1 MYIRDNNGNLRCGL
15 PDALVTSNA
24 KKIRKWGIRDL
35 KYFIK
40 RSDSDMPD
48 SIWHQEIRAAM
59 DSWEAV
65 TNVKF
70 IRCENPNEANII
82 IDIGQ
87 GEQDSFDGK
96 GGTLAWAYLP
106 PNSSYNGQLLMKFD
120 IAEFWITSPE
130 KAGVLLQN
138 VAAHE
143 LGHILGLTHSEIN
156 TALMAPYYNKDVAVP
171 QENDD
176 GIRIRELYGHPVV
189 AKQTNGLG
197 LDLDGRYSLDWHL
210 GRLAWDNFQHH
221 VKEYK
226 GKPIKILEI
235 GCLEGQSTEWFIKNV
250 LTHKNSKIVCVDP
263 FINPLCKHGEKERLF
278 NDKTIEEM
286 FHENI
291 IKKFPLKV
299 EYHKQKS
306 QDFLRSHCG
315 KNCFD
320 IIYIDGDHESKSV
333 LEDMVLAWPKLKS
346 GGIMLLDDYG
356 MGGET
361 PFHRK
366 PIAAINSFMSCYD
379 GDYKVEYIGYFVC
392 LRKV

>member
-48 SIWHQEIRAAM
+48 SIWHQEIRVAM
-59 DSWEAV
+59 DSWEAI

-120 IAEFWITSPE
+120 IAEFLITSPE

-176 GIRIRELYGHPVV
+176 GIRIRELYGHPVS
-189 AKQTNGLG
+189 AAHANPLG
-197 LDLDGRYSLDWHL
+197 IELDGRYSLDWHL
-210 GRLAWDNFQHH
+210 GRLAWDNFEWQ
-221 VKEYK
+221 VSEYK
-226 GKPIKILEI
+226 GKPITILEI
-235 GCLEGQSTEWFIKNV
+235 GCLEGQSTEWFIRNI
-250 LTHKNSKIVCVDP
+250 LTHVDSKIVCVDP
-263 FINPLCKHGEKERLF
+263 HIKVDCPPTRLF
-278 NDKTIEEM
+278 NDKTFEEL

-291 IKKFPLKV
+291 LKKFPLKV
-299 EYHKQKS
+299 EYHKEKS
-306 QDFLRSHCG
+306 QDFLRSHNG
-315 KNCFD
+315 KECFD
-320 IIYIDGDHESKSV
+320 IIYVDGDHRSKAV
-333 LEDMVLAWPKLKS
+333 LEDMVLAWPKLKK

-356 MGGET
+356 MKDENIL
-361 PFHRK
+361 FQHK
-366 PIAAINSFMSCYD
+366 PINAINAFMSCYD
-379 GDYKVEYIGYFVC
+379 GDYKVEYMGYFAS
-392 LRKV
+392 LRKIS